1 MSTTTDQITAINIE
15 EWNGKEQWHPM
26 GHPNDMLKKPPLIIN
41 KSQAEVYILR
51 IVMATRW

>member
-1 MSTTTDQITAINIE
+1 MNTDNITAANIA

-41 KSQAEVYILR
+41 KGRGVYIEDSNGNK
-51 IVMATRW
+51 W